1 MNLLIRQWT
10 LKDLPAVQRV
20 TWTTWLDAY
29 SSFIPESDLKSYF
42 DSHYTLEA
50 LSALVQPPAKSGF
63 VALIDD
69 EVVGYA
75 KTLFNGEEERFYVS
89 SLYILPGHQGKGI
102 GGRLMAAAEEHARS
116 FGVES
121 VWLGVMTQNIQ
132 ALEWYKK
139 MGFEFL
145 EEAPFTMGNTTVTH
159 LIGCRKIRTEAKPK
173 S

>member
-10 LKDLPAVQRV
+10 VKDLPAVQRV

-29 SSFIPESDLKSYF
+29 SSFIPQPDLKSYF

-50 LSALVQPPAKSGF
+50 LSALVQPPAKNGF
-63 VALIDD
+63 VAVVDG

-75 KTLFNGEEERFYVS
+75 KTFFNGEEKRFYVS

-102 GGRLMAAAEEHARS
+102 GGKLMATAEEHARS

-121 VWLGVMTQNIQ
+121 VWLGVMTQNVQ

-159 LIGCRKIRTEAKPK
+159 LIGCRKIGPTMKPT